1 MMLRILFGVLT
12 TLLLKNCSNK
22 NTTSQFDLDVLA
34 QVGNKI
40 ITKQDFIRRA
50 EYTIRPDYCRQS
62 NYIHKKIILNSLIAE
77 KLTALEME
85 DKDDELL
92 KSKNFQYFLQGRK
105 EQAMR
110 KLYYYDNF
118 YNKVSVPDSL
128 IKKRFKV
135 AGRTVDI
142 SYISLPDLIFVQK
155 VNDLLLKNISLEEI
169 YDSIWGE
176 DLPNKKINFFDKEHK
191 AILSKL
197 FDAPIYKDQIIG
209 PFKNEDGSFLL
220 MRVNGWS
227 DKKLISAIDQE
238 KTWNDVKD
246 LIKEDK
252 AKSSYIKF
260 VEQIMSGHEME
271 FNSDIFDQYA
281 HLSLIHI

>member
-12 TLLLKNCSNK
+12 TLLLNKCSNK
-22 NTTSQFDLDVLA
+22 NTVSQFDLDVLA

-155 VNDLLLKNISLEEI
+155 VNDLLSKNISLEEI

-176 DLPNKKINFFDKEHK
+176 NLPNKKINFLIKN
-191 AILSKL
+191 IKL
-197 FDAPIYKDQIIG
+197 YFQNY
-209 PFKNEDGSFLL
+209 L
-220 MRVNGWS
+220 MR
-227 DKKLISAIDQE
+227 LF
-238 KTWNDVKD
+238 
-246 LIKEDK
+246 IKI
-252 AKSSYIKF
+252 KS
-260 VEQIMSGHEME
+260 
-271 FNSDIFDQYA
+271 
-281 HLSLIHI
+281 

>member
-1 MMLRILFGVLT
+1 MMLRILFGVIT
-12 TLLLKNCSNK
+12 TLLLNNCSNN
-22 NTTSQFDLDVLA
+22 NTVSQFDLDVLA

-85 DKDDELL
+85 DKDDKLL
-92 KSKNFQYFLQGRK
+92 RSKNFHYFLQGRK

-155 VNDLLLKNISLEEI
+155 VNDLLLKNISLE
-169 YDSIWGE
+169 
-176 DLPNKKINFFDKEHK
+176 
-191 AILSKL
+191 
-197 FDAPIYKDQIIG
+197 
-209 PFKNEDGSFLL
+209 
-220 MRVNGWS
+220 
-227 DKKLISAIDQE
+227 
-238 KTWNDVKD
+238 
-246 LIKEDK
+246 
-252 AKSSYIKF
+252 
-260 VEQIMSGHEME
+260 
-271 FNSDIFDQYA
+271 
-281 HLSLIHI
+281 